1 MRTVGF
7 LIGGLLMFSGV
18 FALIRYRTRRE
29 KIVGIT
35 YKQFVFCWIS
45 SHHQLWSCPA
55 PGAVAEFESSAM
67 KPWLRL
73 TLVTVT
79 IGGGFTGIAITLQ
92 SLLSAQGQPTINYAL
107 ISGFLALFAF
117 VTVSGVVFVHDPNR
131 IRLLIL
137 ALALQIP
144 WVSSP
149 LIAYKFAA
157 GFQVCAAL
165 IGGQFA
171 GGFRLGSDFQ
181 INLFQRLP
189 WGLGINFFALSLL
202 VLLVRTTRTP
212 NKLGIH

>member
-1 MRTVGF
+1 
-7 LIGGLLMFSGV
+7 
-18 FALIRYRTRRE
+18 
-29 KIVGIT
+29 
-35 YKQFVFCWIS
+35 
-45 SHHQLWSCPA
+45 
-55 PGAVAEFESSAM
+55 M
-67 KPWLRL
+67 KPSLRL

-79 IGGGFTGIAITLQ
+79 VGGGFTGVSISLQ
-92 SLLSAQGQPTINYAL
+92 SLLARNEQPPIYCVL
-107 ISGFLALFAF
+107 ILGFLALFAF
-117 VTVSGVVFVHDPNR
+117 VTLSGIIFVHDPSR
-131 IRLLIL
+131 TDLLVV
-137 ALALQIP
+137 ALSLQVP
-144 WVSSP
+144 WISSP

-165 IGGQFA
+165 MGGRFA